1 MYLLDTNVV
10 SELRKSADGRIN
22 KGVQSWAEAIFPE
35 LMFISAI
42 TVLELEIGILQIERR
57 DKKQGAALRRWLNQ
71 NVLPAFSDRVL
82 PVDLAV
88 AQRCAS
94 LHVPNP
100 KSERDAMIAA
110 SAIESRMTIVT
121 RNISDFSQSGVKV
134 FDPWIY

>member
-42 TVLELEIGILQIERR
+42 TVLELEIGVLQIERR
-57 DKKQGAALRRWLNQ
+57 DKKQGAVLRRWLNQ
-71 NVLPAFSDRVL
+71 NVLPAFSERVL

-121 RNISDFSQSGVKV
+121 RNVSDFSQSGVKV
-134 FDPWIY
+134 FDPGI

>member
-10 SELRKSADGRIN
+10 SEFRKSADGRIN
-22 KGVQSWAEAIFPE
+22 KSVKRWADTISPN

-42 TVLELEIGILQIERR
+42 SVLELEIGVLQIERR
-57 DKKQGAALRRWLNQ
+57 DKKQGLILRKWLNK
-71 NVLPAFSDRVL
+71 NVLPAFLDRILSIDV
-82 PVDLAV
+82 AV

-110 SAIESRMTIVT
+110 TAIEHRMTIVT
-121 RNISDFSQSGVKV
+121 RNVSDFSLSGVKI
-134 FDPWIY
+134 FDPWD

>member
-42 TVLELEIGILQIERR
+42 TVLELEIGVLQIERR
-57 DKKQGAALRRWLNQ
+57 DKKQGAVLRRWLNQ

-121 RNISDFSQSGVKV
+121 RNVSDFSQSGVKV
-134 FDPWIY
+134 FDPWI

>member
-1 MYLLDTNVV
+1 MYLLDTNVI
-10 SELRKSADGRIN
+10 SEFRKAADGKIN
-22 KGVQSWAEAIFPE
+22 KRVKRWADEIAPE

-42 TVLELEIGILQIERR
+42 TVLELEMGVLKIERR
-57 DKKQGAALRRWLNQ
+57 DKKQGLILRKWLDKM
-71 NVLPAFSDRVL
+71 VIPTFMERVL

-110 SAIESRMTIVT
+110 TAIEYRMTIVT
-121 RNISDFSQSGVKV
+121 RNVGDFNQSGVKI
-134 FDPWIY
+134 FDPWD

>member
-10 SELRKSADGRIN
+10 SEFRKSADGRIN
-22 KGVQSWAEAIFPE
+22 KGVQRWAEETFPE
-35 LMFISAI
+35 LMFVSAI
-42 TVLELEIGILQIERR
+42 SILELEIGVLQIERR
-57 DKKQGAALRRWLNQ
+57 DQKQGATLRKWINKH
-71 NVLPAFSDRVL
+71 VLPAFSERVL

-110 SAIESRMTIVT
+110 TAIEHRMTIVT
-121 RNISDFSQSGVKV
+121 RNVSDFIKSGVKV
-134 FDPWIY
+134 YDPWV

>member
-1 MYLLDTNVV
+1 MYLLDTNVI
-10 SELRKSADGRIN
+10 SEFRKAADGQIN
-22 KGVQSWAEAIFPE
+22 KRVKRWADEIAPE

-42 TVLELEIGILQIERR
+42 TVLELEVGVLKIERR
-57 DKKQGAALRRWLNQ
+57 DKKQGLILRKWLDKM
-71 NVLPAFSDRVL
+71 VIPTFMERVL

-110 SAIESRMTIVT
+110 TAIEYRMTIVT
-121 RNISDFSQSGVKV
+121 RNVGDFNQSGVKI
-134 FDPWIY
+134 FDPWD

>member
-10 SELRKSADGRIN
+10 SEFRKSADGRIN
-22 KGVQSWAEAIFPE
+22 KSVKRWADEISPD

-42 TVLELEIGILQIERR
+42 SVLELEIGVLQIERR
-57 DKKQGAALRRWLNQ
+57 DKKQGLILRKWLNKS
-71 NVLPAFSDRVL
+71 VLPAFLDRVL

-110 SAIESRMTIVT
+110 TAIEHRMTIVT
-121 RNISDFSQSGVKV
+121 RNVSDFSQSGVKI
-134 FDPWIY
+134 FDPWD

>member
-1 MYLLDTNVV
+1 MYLLDTNVI
-10 SELRKSADGRIN
+10 SEFRKAADGQIN
-22 KGVQSWAEAIFPE
+22 KRVKRWADEIAPE

-42 TVLELEIGILQIERR
+42 TVLELETGVLKIERR
-57 DKKQGAALRRWLNQ
+57 DKKQGLILRKWLDKM
-71 NVLPAFSDRVL
+71 VIPTFMERVL

-110 SAIESRMTIVT
+110 TAIEYRMTIVT
-121 RNISDFSQSGVKV
+121 RNVGDFNQSGVKI
-134 FDPWIY
+134 FDPWD

>member
-42 TVLELEIGILQIERR
+42 TVLELEISVLQIERR
-57 DKKQGAALRRWLNQ
+57 DKKQGAVLRRWLNQ
-71 NVLPAFSDRVL
+71 NVLPAFSERVL

-121 RNISDFSQSGVKV
+121 RNVSDFSQSGVKV
-134 FDPWIY
+134 FDPWI

>member
-42 TVLELEIGILQIERR
+42 TVLELEIGVLQIERR
-57 DKKQGAALRRWLNQ
+57 DKKQGAVLRRWLNQ
-71 NVLPAFSDRVL
+71 NVLPAFSERVL

-100 KSERDAMIAA
+100 KSERDSMIAA

-121 RNISDFSQSGVKV
+121 RNVSDFSQSGVKV
-134 FDPWIY
+134 FDPWI

>member
-42 TVLELEIGILQIERR
+42 TVLELEIGVLQIERR
-57 DKKQGAALRRWLNQ
+57 DKKQGAVLRCWLNQ
-71 NVLPAFSDRVL
+71 NVLPAFSGRVL

-100 KSERDAMIAA
+100 KTERDAMIAA

-121 RNISDFSQSGVKV
+121 RNVSDFSQSGVKV
-134 FDPWIY
+134 FDPWI

>member
-10 SELRKSADGRIN
+10 SEFRKSADGRIN
-22 KGVQSWAEAIFPE
+22 KGVQRWAEETFPE
-35 LMFISAI
+35 LMFVSAI
-42 TVLELEIGILQIERR
+42 SILELEIGVLQIERR
-57 DKKQGAALRRWLNQ
+57 DQKQGATLRKWLNKH
-71 NVLPAFSDRVL
+71 VLPAFSERVL

-110 SAIESRMTIVT
+110 TAIERRMTIVT
-121 RNISDFSQSGVKV
+121 RNVSDFIKSGVKV
-134 FDPWIY
+134 YDPWV

>member
-42 TVLELEIGILQIERR
+42 TILELEIGVLQIERR
-57 DKKQGAALRRWLNQ
+57 DKKQGAVLRRWLNQ

-121 RNISDFSQSGVKV
+121 RNASDFSQSGVKV
-134 FDPWIY
+134 FDPWI

>member
-42 TVLELEIGILQIERR
+42 TVLELEIGVLQIERR
-57 DKKQGAALRRWLNQ
+57 DKKQGAVLRCWLNQ
-71 NVLPAFSDRVL
+71 NVLPAFSGRVL

-121 RNISDFSQSGVKV
+121 RNVSDFSQSGVKV
-134 FDPWIY
+134 FDPWI